1 MAGKRREPRDEP
13 KPDRTGTGNQKP
25 GNSGGLSRREFVT
38 TGAAAGIGAAAL
50 LGPDGARA
58 QTSTGADAVQWDYD
72 VDVIVAGGGCAGL
85 TAAIRARDLGASV
98 LVVDQNFDLG
108 GRMLHSGSFTSLGGG
123 DPVQQ
128 RDMKG
133 EADRE
138 GFITA
143 APAENPEEIDDSIEL
158 LFTDITD
165 WSVVDRRGQ
174 SNYRYNERE
183 LVRAWAENCPATRQ
197 FMIDNYVRFARINGT
212 HAGGGMSRARGAVC
226 FLMLGEATD
235 IPAGTIT
242 AEDAGRADSERTSAF
257 APVQMND
264 ASRFVGPGAVSNG
277 VALARPL
284 EFSAREKG
292 VQFMLH
298 RCFDELVREEPF
310 AGRIVGIKAHYSPR
324 MHPETGERL
333 ESFWQNGNV
342 DERREVVHIRA
353 RRGVILASG
362 GHAGNPEIRGM
373 FYPAM
378 REPAFPTSG
387 LALQGPHSQ
396 DASAFKAGLKVG
408 ANLAGMQQNLGLS
421 ATFHISTRLGTRD
434 AYTTMMP
441 GHPTF
446 AYRGSAGVNAGSAGF
461 EEFIAV
467 NQVGKRFFNEVLL
480 PARTGTS
487 RYPGDG
493 SSPGRGLDH
502 KPLDWRN
509 CRKEWIREVYA
520 YDHGVDAALA
530 MNEGSEPPD
539 YYSGPMWAIFD
550 QAAAER
556 AEWPLRY
563 PYVADNG
570 YFFKADTIE
579 ELAAMIESGH
589 EFQRV
594 PLKYLAET
602 VATWNG
608 YVDAGADPE
617 FERETEA
624 PMHRIATPPFYALSI
639 MVIWHDSYG
648 GLRVNGRQQ
657 VIDLQGEVIPGLY
670 AGGEAAGGF
679 NKHGLGKGHVH
690 GYIAGTH
697 AARDPSAWQPLAG
710 IPLDGAQD
718 RLAEDG

>member
-1 MAGKRREPRDEP
+1 MAKKRKEERKEPRRRDE
-13 KPDRTGTGNQKP
+13 RGV
-25 GNSGGLSRREFVT
+25 SRREFVT

-50 LGPDGARA
+50 LDSDKARA
-58 QTSTGADAVQWDYD
+58 QASTGAEEVQWDYE
-72 VDVIVAGGGCAGL
+72 VDVVIAGGGCAGL
-85 TAAIRARDLGASV
+85 TAAIRARDLGATV

-108 GRMLHSGSFTSLGGG
+108 GRMLHSGSFISLGGG
-123 DPVQQ
+123 DPVQL

-133 EADRE
+133 EGDKDGYIAV
-138 GFITA
+138 
-143 APAENPEEIDDSIEL
+143 APVENPDELDDDIEL

-165 WSVVDRRGQ
+165 WSVLDIRAQ
-174 SNYRYNERE
+174 NPYRYNERE

-197 FMIDNYVRFARINGT
+197 FLMDNYVRFARVNGT
-212 HAGGGMSRARGAVC
+212 HGGGGLSRARGARC
-226 FLMLGEATD
+226 FFMLGDKTD
-235 IPAGTIT
+235 MKAGTIT
-242 AEDAGRADSERTSAF
+242 AEDAGMADPERTSPF
-257 APVQMND
+257 APVQMYD
-264 ASRFVGPGAVSNG
+264 ASRFVAPNAVANG
-277 VALARPL
+277 VALSRPL

-292 VQFMLH
+292 VEFMLH
-298 RCFDELVREEPF
+298 RCFDELIREEPF
-310 AGRIVGIKAHYSPR
+310 AGRILGMRAHYSPR

-333 ESFWQNGNV
+333 ESYWQNGNV

-353 RRGVILASG
+353 RRAVILASG

-387 LALQGPHSQ
+387 MALQGPHGQ
-396 DASAFKAGLKVG
+396 DASALKAGMRVG
-408 ANLAGMQQNLGLS
+408 ANLAGMQQNIS
-421 ATFHISTRLGTRD
+421 YSTTFHITTRLGTRD

-446 AYRGSAGVNAGSAGF
+446 GYRGSAGLDVGTAGF

-467 NQVGKRFFNEVLL
+467 NQVGRRFFNEVTL
-480 PARTGTS
+480 PVRPGLN

-493 SSPGRGLDH
+493 GAPGRGLNH

-509 CRKEWIREVYA
+509 CRKEWVREMYD
-520 YDHGVDAALA
+520 YDHGLDAALA
-530 MNEGSEPPD
+530 INEGSEPPH
-539 YYSGPMWAIFD
+539 YYSGPLWAIFD
-550 QAAAER
+550 EAAVQR
-556 AEWPLRY
+556 NEWKLRY

-570 YFFKADTIE
+570 YFFKADTIQ
-579 ELAAMIESGH
+579 ELAAKIRAGH
-589 EFQRV
+589 EYQRV

-624 PMHRIATPPFYALSI
+624 PMHGIATPPFYAVSI

-657 VIDLQGEVIPGLY
+657 VIDMQGEVIPGLY
-670 AGGEAAGGF
+670 AGGEAVGGF

-697 AARDPSAWQPLAG
+697 APKDPEA
-710 IPLDGAQD
+710 
-718 RLAEDG
+718 